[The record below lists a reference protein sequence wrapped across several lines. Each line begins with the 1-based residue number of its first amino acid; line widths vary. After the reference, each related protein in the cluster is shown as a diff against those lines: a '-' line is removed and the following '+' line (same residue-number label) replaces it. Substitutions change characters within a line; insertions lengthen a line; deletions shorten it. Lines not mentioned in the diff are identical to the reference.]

1 MNQKKETI
9 TVLIPVESHVRK
21 YLEHNYFLKG
31 MLVVT
36 TNDIVG
42 DYLLSICEPQSKDWK
57 PMKLDKDLCIEVS
70 LTFHRETYLKSYLSD
85 TSIKK
90 FNMHIEKLMKFELQ
104 SNVRMIKTF
113 ANVDTK
119 RIINEFIEKYQ
130 LGNTKFNY
138 EMLKKFLQR
147 NSATL
152 ESLDIAC

>member
-1 MNQKKETI
+1 VNQKKETI

-42 DYLLSICEPQSKDWK
+42 DYLLSICEQKSKDYK
-57 PMKLDKDLCIEVS
+57 PLKLDKSFCIEVA
-70 LTFHRETYLKSYLSD
+70 LTFHRETYLKSYLSER
-85 TSIKK
+85 SIKK
-90 FNMHIEKLMKFELQ
+90 FNLHIEKLMKFELQ
-104 SNVRMIKTF
+104 SNVKMIKSF
-113 ANVDTK
+113 ANVETK

-138 EMLKKFLQR
+138 EMLKKYLQR
-147 NSATL
+147 INAQV